1 MLELTQQIKQI
12 MGVIIMKTTFNENS
26 KVDVIFD
33 LKGVED
39 FTTFLVTDL
48 VDLKTLQKLNDEEQ
62 QNLVKEKARL
72 AGEDVMYEYV
82 ATDYDI
88 QEDEVRLIVY
98 LNKEPSFEQ
107 SKTIPLSDVFN
118 EDPEEMELNIEQKL
132 DEYMNKEVS
141 LITEIV
147 F

>member
-1 MLELTQQIKQI
+1 
-12 MGVIIMKTTFNENS
+12 MKTTFNENS

-48 VDLKTLQKLNDEEQ
+48 VDLKTLQKLNDEQQ

>member
-1 MLELTQQIKQI
+1 
-12 MGVIIMKTTFNENS
+12 MKTTFNENS
-26 KVDVIFD
+26 KVVVFFD

-39 FTTFLVTDL
+39 FVTFSVSDL
-48 VDLKTLQKLNDEEQ
+48 VNLKTLSKLNDKQQQ
-62 QNLVKEKARL
+62 QNLVKKEALL
-72 AGEDVMYEYV
+72 ACEDVMYEYV

-118 EDPEEMELNIEQKL
+118 EDPEEMEMNIEQKL

>member
-48 VDLKTLQKLNDEEQ
+48 VDLKTLQKLNDEQQ

>member
-1 MLELTQQIKQI
+1 
-12 MGVIIMKTTFNENS
+12 MKTTFNENS

-48 VDLKTLQKLNDEEQ
+48 VYLKTLQNLEDEQQ

-82 ATDYDI
+82 ATDYYI

>member
-1 MLELTQQIKQI
+1 
-12 MGVIIMKTTFNENS
+12 MKTTFNENS

-39 FTTFLVTDL
+39 FTKFLVTDL
-48 VDLKTLQKLNDEEQ
+48 VDLKTLQKLNDEQQ

-118 EDPEEMELNIEQKL
+118 EDSEEMELNIEQKL

>member
-1 MLELTQQIKQI
+1 
-12 MGVIIMKTTFNENS
+12 MKTTFNENS

>member
-1 MLELTQQIKQI
+1 
-12 MGVIIMKTTFNENS
+12 MKTTFNENS
-26 KVDVIFD
+26 KVVVIFD

-39 FTTFLVTDL
+39 FVTLSVSDL
-48 VDLKTLQKLNDEEQ
+48 VNLKTLSKLNDKQQ
-62 QNLVKEKARL
+62 QNLVKKEALL
-72 AGEDVMYEYV
+72 ACEDVMYEYV

-88 QEDEVRLIVY
+88 EEDEVRLIVY
-98 LNKEPSFEQ
+98 LNKEPAFEQ

-118 EDPEEMELNIEQKL
+118 EDSEEMEMNIEQKL

-141 LITEIV
+141 LITQIV

>member
-1 MLELTQQIKQI
+1 
-12 MGVIIMKTTFNENS
+12 MKKTFNENS

-48 VDLKTLQKLNDEEQ
+48 VNLKTLQKLDDEQQ